1 MNLLTGLSI
10 YMEVGVLTLRS
21 LHLVSIIVI
30 QFPSFCHL
38 ERSEDELLRT
48 LSEKSREHKEEW
60 MFSRSFLPTVV
71 WMTIGSMV
79 METSSLVYVWQNA
92 LFFSMENC
100 SFAILIQLII
110 RKGSLWLNGSSPI
123 REAIFAFQKTGR
135 YCIILHQRPI

>member
-10 YMEVGVLTLRS
+10 YMEVGVSTLHS

-30 QFPSFCHL
+30 QFPSFCHP

-79 METSSLVYVWQNA
+79 NRVKGLETSSLVYVWQNA
-92 LFFSMENC
+92 LFFSMEK
-100 SFAILIQLII
+100 L
-110 RKGSLWLNGSSPI
+110 
-123 REAIFAFQKTGR
+123 
-135 YCIILHQRPI
+135 